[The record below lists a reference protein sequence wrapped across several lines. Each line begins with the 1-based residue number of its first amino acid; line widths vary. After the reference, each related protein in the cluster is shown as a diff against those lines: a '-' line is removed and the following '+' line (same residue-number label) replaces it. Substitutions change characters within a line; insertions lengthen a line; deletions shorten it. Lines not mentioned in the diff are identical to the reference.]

1 MGLLSKLGLIEKEPE
16 LKDVPIK
23 AEKTLNQPTLVVDLN
38 TSNEFTSDIDAAIE
52 KRNLSGPDFL
62 EFWKTL
68 KSIDNQP
75 LTLQQKYQMAFSGLS
90 TMGLT
95 KEKIIETS
103 DVYLSAIKDEKI
115 QFDKD
120 MTNINQNMVV
130 NKNLEAQRLTDE
142 NTELQNKIQQNIKLI
157 GELNIS
163 SNEALQKINTKTQNF
178 NIEITNKENT
188 ISNIINNVKSF
199 L

>member
-1 MGLLSKLGLIEKEPE
+1 
-16 LKDVPIK
+16 
-23 AEKTLNQPTLVVDLN
+23 
-38 TSNEFTSDIDAAIE
+38 
-52 KRNLSGPDFL
+52 
-62 EFWKTL
+62 
-68 KSIDNQP
+68 
-75 LTLQQKYQMAFSGLS
+75 MAFSGLS

-120 MTNINQNMVV
+120 MTNINQNMVI
-130 NKNLEAQRLTDE
+130 NKNLEAQRLIDE
-142 NTELQNKIQQNIKLI
+142 NIELQNKIQQNIKLI